1 VDDPFARLSL
11 WVVRKRWLVLGA
23 WAVVVVLGAA
33 ILVPHAMNQVQ
44 GGGFIV
50 SNSESDVAA
59 GYLGQ
64 FHAAST
70 KNAFVVFHSAATTAD
85 QPSFRA
91 QVRLA
96 ERRARGLSGVSAVTS
111 YLDSQTPG
119 FLSKDRHTAVMV
131 ASLAGSESQVEKIVP
146 KLRDRIAVVRIQ
158 HFVTGRPAVDEDSVL
173 ASNQDLSKAELVTFP
188 VVLILLLLVFR
199 TVASAAIPIVLGA
212 CSVVAAQSLIGLLAS
227 VFQTSTFALNV
238 GSLIGLGLAIDFSL
252 IVVSRFREEVAAGR
266 ETEHAVEITMATAG
280 RSISYSALTVFLA
293 MAVLTLLSLPLMI
306 VRSIS
311 LAVVIVAL
319 TALLAAFTLLPA
331 ILFLMGSRLEWL
343 PVPGLRR
350 EKDGPST
357 QGIWYRISWGI
368 MRHPWPLLGAA
379 VLVLFFLAFPLKD
392 LSTAGSS
399 TDVLPPRE
407 ESVKGA
413 HVLERAFGPTV
424 LTPIQIVLTTPHNGV
439 WNAQFLTGLR
449 TLVGELER
457 DNRVQSVESLLS
469 LPRAGSMS
477 AAQLARNGPAL
488 LTANPQISKVTSN
501 VVNLHGGNDI
511 ALVIVTSK
519 YDEYSAQHQQ
529 LISDL
534 RAKILPHVPGWSST
548 HTYIG
553 GEGALFTDFRNALFG
568 RFPFLILA
576 VMAVVF
582 IVLMMFFQ
590 SVFLPFKAVLLN
602 LATVLATFG
611 ILVVIF
617 QHGFASGLL
626 GFTVTGH
633 LEALTP
639 PILFAILFA
648 LSTDYEVFMLS
659 RVKEYHGET
668 HNNDES
674 VARGL
679 QSTAGTITAAG
690 LILVGTFGSFATAGV
705 VVIKEIGLGLAIGVA
720 LDTTIVRVVMVPATM
735 KLMGEWNW
743 WMPGW
748 LKRIVPEIREGPSTG
763 LTEPQADL
771 G

>member
-1 VDDPFARLSL
+1 MDDPFARLSL
-11 WVVRKRWLVLGA
+11 WVVRKRWFVLGV
-23 WAVVVVLGAA
+23 WAVVVVLGGA

-50 SNSESDVAA
+50 SNSESDDAA
-59 GYLGQ
+59 RFLAK
-64 FHAAST
+64 FHAASAN
-70 KNAFVVFHSAATTAD
+70 NAIVVFHSSSTTAD
-85 QPSFRA
+85 QAAFRSEV
-91 QVRLA
+91 QLA
-96 ERRARGLSGVSAVTS
+96 ERRARSLSGVVAVTS

-131 ASLAGSESQVEKIVP
+131 ASLTGTEAEVEKIVP
-146 KLRDRIAVVRIQ
+146 KLRDRIAVVKLQ
-158 HFVTGRPAVDEDSVL
+158 HFVTGRPAIDEDSVL
-173 ASNQDLSKAELVTFP
+173 ASDQDLSKAELVTFP

-199 TVASAAIPIVLGA
+199 TVASASIPLILGA
-212 CSVVAAQSLIGLLAS
+212 CSVVAAQSLIGLLAG

-252 IVVSRFREEVAAGR
+252 IVVSRFREEVSHGR
-266 ETEHAVEITMATAG
+266 DTERAIEITMATAG

-293 MAVLTLLSLPLMI
+293 MAVLTLLALPLMI

-311 LAVVIVAL
+311 MAVVLVAL

-331 ILFLMGSRLEWL
+331 ILSLMGSRLEWL
-343 PVPGLRR
+343 PIPGLRR
-350 EKDGPST
+350 EKRGPST
-357 QGIWYRISWGI
+357 QGVWYRISWYI

-379 VLVLFFLAFPLKD
+379 VLVLFALAFPLKD

-413 HVLERAFGPTV
+413 NVLERAFGPTV
-424 LTPIQIVLTTPHNGV
+424 LTPIQIVLATPHNGV
-439 WNAQFLTGLR
+439 WNPQLLTGLR
-449 TLVGELER
+449 SLVAELQR

-469 LPRAGSMS
+469 LPGAGSLS
-477 AAQLARNGPAL
+477 ASQLASKGPAL
-488 LTANPQISKVTSN
+488 LSSNPQVSKVAAN
-501 VVNLHGGNDI
+501 VVNLRAGNDTT
-511 ALVIVTSK
+511 LVIVTSK
-519 YDEYSAQHQQ
+519 YDQYAPQHQQ
-529 LISDL
+529 LIQDL
-534 RAKILPHVPGWSST
+534 RGTILPHVAGWTSV
-548 HTYIG
+548 HAYVG
-553 GEGALFTDFRNALFG
+553 GEGALFTDFRNTLYG
-568 RFPFLILA
+568 RFPFLVLA

-582 IVLMMFFQ
+582 VVLMMFFQ
-590 SVFLPFKAVLLN
+590 SLFLPFKAVLLN

-617 QHGFASGLL
+617 QHGFASSLL

-668 HNNDES
+668 HDNDES

-705 VVIKEIGLGLAIGVA
+705 VTIKEIGLGLAIGVA

-743 WMPGW
+743 WMPAW
-748 LKRIVPEIREGPSTG
+748 LKRIVPEIREGPSSG
-763 LTEPQADL
+763 AVEPQAEP